1 MFDPGEEIAQSEERP
16 VQKSRREVLREAYL
30 QELGEEGLLA
40 WELQRKPREGPAPQT
55 FSMTLI
61 SAVCED
67 RVLANQ
73 FVEGGVDAMVY
84 ENFVF
89 HLLKS
94 VKQDPELRGRRVV
107 LLMDNARIHHQEP
120 VVATAL
126 GQQAFLLYSAEY
138 SPWLNPVEWYFR
150 HVK

>member
-1 MFDPGEEIAQSEERP
+1 
-16 VQKSRREVLREAYL
+16 
-30 QELGEEGLLA
+30 
-40 WELQRKPREGPAPQT
+40 
-55 FSMTLI
+55 MTLI

-150 HVK
+150 HVKQQLAQTPYNTR